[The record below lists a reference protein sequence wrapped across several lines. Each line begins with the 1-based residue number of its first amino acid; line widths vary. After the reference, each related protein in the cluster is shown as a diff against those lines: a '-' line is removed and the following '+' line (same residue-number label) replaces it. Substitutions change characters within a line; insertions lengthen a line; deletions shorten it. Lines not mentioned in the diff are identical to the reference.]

1 METRASAAVVPGYA
15 VVEKANEHAQRLR
28 SKKREDVLQSEFNG
42 ANGQCGSGRR
52 HKERTA
58 LGTLGNANGASTR
71 VSHPVLSPVLRAP
84 SCLPSAGYCHTPQP
98 QNSHLFRQAQTHAR
112 NKSQHHAH
120 QSSENISSATK
131 FVLRLSSS

>member
-15 VVEKANEHAQRLR
+15 VVEKANEHVQRLR
-28 SKKREDVLQSEFNG
+28 SKKREDVLQSEFNR

-71 VSHPVLSPVLRAP
+71 VSLPPLSRGPAP
-84 SCLPSAGYCHTPQP
+84 ACLPLHAMCTP
-98 QNSHLFRQAQTHAR
+98 
-112 NKSQHHAH
+112 
-120 QSSENISSATK
+120 SS
-131 FVLRLSSS
+131 F